1 VRELPRVFGFQ
12 VEAKRGLTETTEIE
26 DAIMLSSPARI
37 PLLVA
42 VLALAACER
51 SDSPT
56 APATPAP
63 IPATAQSSAGAAERW
78 VDENLYDVTG
88 SFFGVECADGSV
100 SELVE
105 LQGQIFERFTVVS
118 NPAGGFHALYHT
130 MPIGLRGIGAESG
143 EEFRVKVQDH
153 GSFGQT
159 TMGLVGTYRQV
170 LKFVGQ
176 TSGRDFS
183 LVVRGHYTIN
193 ANGQI
198 VVEREK
204 LAADCDG

>member
-1 VRELPRVFGFQ
+1 
-12 VEAKRGLTETTEIE
+12 
-26 DAIMLSSPARI
+26 MLSSTTRI

-51 SDSPT
+51 SDTPT
-56 APATPAP
+56 APAPVAT
-63 IPATAQSSAGAAERW
+63 IPTTAQSTAGGAERW
-78 VDENLYDVTG
+78 VDERLFDVTG
-88 SFFGVECADGSV
+88 SFFGVECADGRL

-118 NPAGGFHALYHT
+118 NPAGGFHAVYHA
-130 MPIGLRGIGAESG
+130 MPVGLKGIGAKSG

-170 LKFVGQ
+170 LELVST
-176 TSGRDFS
+176 TSDRSFS
-183 LVVRGHYTIN
+183 LIVKGHYTIN
-193 ANGQI
+193 ANGEI
-198 VVEREK
+198 VVEREE
-204 LAADCDG
+204 LAADCE

>member
-1 VRELPRVFGFQ
+1 
-12 VEAKRGLTETTEIE
+12 
-26 DAIMLSSPARI
+26 MLSRPSRI

-51 SDSPT
+51 SSTPT
-56 APATPAP
+56 APATVAP
-63 IPATAQSSAGAAERW
+63 IPTAAQSSAGGAERS
-78 VDENLYDVTG
+78 VDERLFDVSG
-88 SFFGVECADGSV
+88 SLIGVECTDGRL

-118 NPAGGFHALYHT
+118 NPAGGFHAVYHT

-143 EEFRVKVQDH
+143 EEFRVKWQDH

-170 LKFVGQ
+170 LKLVGS
-176 TSGRDFS
+176 TSGRSFS
-183 LVVRGHYTIN
+183 LIVRGHYTIN
-193 ANGQI
+193 ANGEI
-198 VVEREK
+198 IVEREK
-204 LAADCDG
+204 LAADCEG